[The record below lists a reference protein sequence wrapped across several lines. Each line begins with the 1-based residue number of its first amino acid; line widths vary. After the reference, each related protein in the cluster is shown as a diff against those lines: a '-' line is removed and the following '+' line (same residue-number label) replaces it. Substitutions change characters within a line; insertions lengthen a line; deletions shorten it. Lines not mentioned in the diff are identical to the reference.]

1 MLIKYT
7 TKYSSRAVGEA
18 LRPATL
24 PGNLN
29 PKVPWWNDE
38 LRWGQRVRLSVLRR
52 AFLLPFAHLLRDKQ
66 QSDSPRHPS
75 VSRTLDTYGH
85 LFPIQKQEA
94 AEAIDQLL
102 KLSLSQKFVSR
113 NSLATFFAYGKP
125 LGGQACENV
134 G

>member
-1 MLIKYT
+1 M
-7 TKYSSRAVGEA
+7 
-18 LRPATL
+18 
-24 PGNLN
+24 
-29 PKVPWWNDE
+29 
-38 LRWGQRVRLSVLRR
+38 
-52 AFLLPFAHLLRDKQ
+52 PFAHLLRDKQ
-66 QSDSPRHPS
+66 QSDSARHSS

-113 NSLATFFAYGKP
+113 NSLTAFFAYGKP
-125 LGGQACENV
+125 LGGQACENK